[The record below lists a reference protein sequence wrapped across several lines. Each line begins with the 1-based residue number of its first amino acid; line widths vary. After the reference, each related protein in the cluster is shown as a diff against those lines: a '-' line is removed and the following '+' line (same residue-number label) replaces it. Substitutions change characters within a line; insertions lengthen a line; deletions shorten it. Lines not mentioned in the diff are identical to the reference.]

1 MKNKGGRP
9 KKQID
14 KDSFEKLCGLQ
25 CTKAEI
31 QAWFD
36 VSDKTLDRWVKETY
50 GNESSFSEVFG
61 QKRGLGKI
69 SLRRKQYETALSG
82 NPTLLIWLGKQYL
95 GQSDKQALDH
105 SGTDT
110 FKLNYDPSDND

>member
-1 MKNKGGRP
+1 MARP

-25 CTKAEI
+25 CTKEEI

-36 VSDKTLDRWVKETY
+36 ISDKTLDRWVKETY
-50 GNESSFSEVFG
+50 GDESSFSEVFR
-61 QKRGLGKI
+61 QKRGIGKI
-69 SLRRKQYETALSG
+69 SLRRKQYETALAG

-95 GQSDKQALDH
+95 NQSDKQVLDH
-105 SGTDT
+105 TGRDV
-110 FKLNYDPSDND
+110 FKLNYDPEKDE